1 MYFTSFFLK
10 FKSVRVLN
18 EAFQMKTER
27 KCSKPYR
34 RIGNFIKARNRLNT
48 FSNSRITRSPPP
60 RTPNL
65 TPLTSKLC
73 RNWLFLASDNLLGT
87 SILKCAVCFQFAF
100 LLQQLKS
107 QGLLRTL
114 KKGQLKR
121 SQENNRIRLVINVLF
136 VTLKF
141 VMNLIFCTKSYVTF
155 WLTTLIICIVS
166 FTKGPR
172 RVF

>member
-1 MYFTSFFLK
+1 
-10 FKSVRVLN
+10 
-18 EAFQMKTER
+18 MKKER
-27 KCSKPYR
+27 KCSKLYR

-48 FSNSRITRSPPP
+48 FSNSRITRSPP

-73 RNWLFLASDNLLGT
+73 CRTWLLLPSDNLLGT
-87 SILKCAVCFQFAF
+87 SILKCAVFFQFAF
-100 LLQQLKS
+100 VLQQLKS

-121 SQENNRIRLVINVLF
+121 SQENTRVRLVRNVLF
-136 VTLKF
+136 VTLKV
-141 VMNLIFCTKSYVTF
+141 VMNLICCTKSYVTF

-172 RVF
+172 RVFYKQIMVKILQIIIFFS